1 MVTSVRSSV
10 SSLGAASKGLAVSA
24 SNIANMRSSAPVDK
38 VEISPVARAAADRE
52 AGGDDEYFRP
62 TETVDVPTEDGGVRA
77 VVREKT
83 PSHVE
88 SYDPRDPHANEDG
101 LVARPAVELAEE
113 FIDMIKSRD
122 QYLANLA
129 VIRAE
134 DDMVGEL
141 LDSRA

>member
-1 MVTSVRSSV
+1 MVTSVKSSV
-10 SSLGAASKGLAVSA
+10 SALGAASKGLAA
-24 SNIANMRSSAPVDK
+24 NALNIVNMRSSAPIDK
-38 VEISPVARAAADRE
+38 VEISPVARTAADRE
-52 AGGDDEYFRP
+52 ARADDEYFRP
-62 TETVDVPTEDGGVRA
+62 SETVTVSTEDGGVRA
-77 VVREKT
+77 VEREKT

-88 SYDPRDPHANEDG
+88 SYDPGDPHANEEG
-101 LVARPAVELAEE
+101 VVARPAVELAEE
-113 FIDMIKSRD
+113 FVDMIKSRD

>member
-10 SSLGAASKGLAVSA
+10 SALGAASKGLASSA
-24 SNIANMRSSAPVDK
+24 SNIANMRTSAPIDR
-38 VEISPVARAAADRE
+38 VEISPAAQAAADRE
-52 AGGDDEYFRP
+52 VRGDDEFFRP
-62 TETVDVPTEDGGVRA
+62 TETVNVSTEEGGVRA

-83 PSHVE
+83 PSYVE
-88 SYDPRDPHANEDG
+88 SYDPGDPHANEDG

-113 FIDMIKSRD
+113 FVDMIKSRD